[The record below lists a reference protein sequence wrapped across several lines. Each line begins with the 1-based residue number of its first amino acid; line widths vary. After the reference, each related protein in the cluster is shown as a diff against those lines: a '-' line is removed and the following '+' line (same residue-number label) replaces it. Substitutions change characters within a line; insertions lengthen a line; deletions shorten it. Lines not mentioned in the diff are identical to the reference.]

1 MPAEKRKKR
10 TRRSEP
16 ESEDGHE
23 SGSDVGPPQA
33 PPSGPTDGDD
43 AQDNGGDD
51 SDDDIGPMPP
61 PPVADGAD
69 DSSDEVGPEMPG
81 PSSTAHVRK
90 KRKTL
95 PYESLYLD
103 HLPRADRYNK
113 SFMHRDT
120 INFVAAAP
128 GNTTDFL
135 VTTSVD
141 GHVKFWKK
149 QETGIEFVKHY
160 RAHLALIVGVSM
172 SADGAYFASISSDGT
187 AKIFDVANFDMI
199 NMIKLGYTP
208 RACCWVHKKGR
219 ADSILAIS
227 EEGKTTIRLYDGR
240 GDATP
245 QATIEKLH
253 RQPCHLLTYN
263 ERFDCVVSADVGGMI
278 EYWTPTEPY
287 ELPHG
292 VFELKSATDL
302 FDFKKSKSWPSSL
315 SFSPDYSH
323 FVTLSTQDRQVR
335 LFDFASG
342 KLKRKYDE
350 STKAMEEMQQ
360 AGTAVVTLDGME
372 FGRRLALENELDKL
386 ASNGGRG
393 AADGVACCTGLAT
406 ATAVFDESGHFLIYA
421 TMLGIK
427 MVNTVTNKVSR
438 LLGKDE
444 TSRFLNLS
452 IYQGAPAKKAVT
464 NIALA
469 ASDNPLM
476 MNKEQIDP
484 TLFCT
489 AYKRSRFYLFT
500 REEPDSDPKGK
511 AGADRDVFNERPTR
525 EEQYV
530 ATAGVSQK
538 KSATATSAIL
548 HTTKGDIHLRL
559 FPNFTPKTVEN
570 FVGLSKKGYYDG
582 VIFHRVIQKFML
594 QTGDPLGDGTGG
606 ESLWGGMFEDEI
618 VPDLRHD
625 KPYTLSMANAGP
637 DTNGSQ
643 FFITTVP
650 TPHLDNKH
658 TVFGRAVGGYDVIHA
673 IENARTGKDD
683 KPRDDIKILNVSL
696 SG

>member
-1 MPAEKRKKR
+1 MPVEKRKKR
-10 TRRSEP
+10 TRRSDP
-16 ESEDGHE
+16 DVE
-23 SGSDVGPPQA
+23 SGSDGGDAGPP
-33 PPSGPTDGDD
+33 PPPAAAADGDE
-43 AQDNGGDD
+43 
-51 SDDDIGPMPP
+51 SEDDIGPMPP
-61 PPVADGAD
+61 PPGNGAD
-69 DSSDEVGPEMPG
+69 DSDDDVGPQLPG
-81 PSSTAHVRK
+81 AAPGAGDAGASAQHVRK
-90 KRKTL
+90 KRKVL

-103 HLPRADRYNK
+103 HLPSADRYSK

-120 INFVAAAP
+120 VNFVAATP
-128 GNTTDFL
+128 SNTTDFI

-149 QETGIEFVKHY
+149 QDTGIEFVKHY
-160 RAHLALIVGVSM
+160 RAHLAPITGVSM
-172 SADGAYFASISSDGT
+172 SADGAFFASISSDGT

-199 NMIKLGYTP
+199 NMLTLGYTP

-227 EEGKTTIRLYDGR
+227 EEGKPTIRLYDGR
-240 GDATP
+240 GDGTA
-245 QATIEKLH
+245 QAMIEKLH
-253 RQPCHLLTYN
+253 RQPCHLLAYN
-263 ERFDCVVSADVGGMI
+263 EHYDCVVSADIGGMI
-278 EYWTPTEPY
+278 EYWSPRDPY
-287 ELPHG
+287 DLPSG
-292 VFELKSATDL
+292 VFELKSTTDL
-302 FDFKKSKSWPSSL
+302 FDFKK
-315 SFSPDYSH
+315 H

-335 LFDFASG
+335 LFHFATG

-350 STKAMEEMQQ
+350 STRAMEEMQQ
-360 AGTAVVTLDGME
+360 AGTAIVTLDGME

-393 AADGVACCTGLAT
+393 AADGVACATGLPT
-406 ATAVFDESGHFLIYA
+406 ATAAFDESGNFLLYA

-427 MVNTVTNKVSR
+427 VVNTVTNKVSR

-452 IYQGAPAKKAVT
+452 IFQGAPAKKAVT
-464 NIALA
+464 NIALM

-476 MNKEQIDP
+476 ANKEQIDP

-489 AYKRSRFYLFT
+489 AYKRARFYLFT
-500 REEPDSDPKGK
+500 REEPDSDTKGK
-511 AGADRDVFNERPTR
+511 AGAERDVFNERPTR

-530 ATAGVSQK
+530 ATAGNNQK

-559 FPNFTPKTVEN
+559 FPDLTPKTVEN
-570 FVGLSKKGYYDG
+570 FVGLAKKTYYDN
-582 VIFHRVIQKFML
+582 VIFHRVITKFMI

-606 ESLWGGMFEDEI
+606 ESLWGGTFEDEI
-618 VPDLRHD
+618 VPQLRHD

-637 DTNGSQ
+637 GTNGSQ

-658 TVFGRAVGGYDVIHA
+658 TVFGRAVGGFDVIHA

-683 KPRDDIKILNVSL
+683 KPREDIKIINVSL